1 MPKFGLFAKY
11 LKASIIITIS
21 VSSLVRPCRWLN
33 SNITG
38 QFFIIFNFLICFEYL
53 SRKFKFHLNLFI
65 KGILIEELCLFII
78 VYRSI
83 SVRMRDVWGKF
94 LEKVITRVLCSKDLF
109 LLIWPFTRKGR
120 NYVTTTEFRV
130 GNIVRCMCFTCW
142 IPKTTSTHLRY
153 VIILLFHCKIGYKIV
168 S

>member
-11 LKASIIITIS
+11 LKASIIFIIS

-38 QFFIIFNFLICFEYL
+38 QFFVIFNFLICFEYL

-65 KGILIEELCLFII
+65 KGTLIEELCTFII

-83 SVRMRDVWGKF
+83 RVRMRDV
-94 LEKVITRVLCSKDLF
+94 
-109 LLIWPFTRKGR
+109 
-120 NYVTTTEFRV
+120 
-130 GNIVRCMCFTCW
+130 
-142 IPKTTSTHLRY
+142 
-153 VIILLFHCKIGYKIV
+153 
-168 S
+168 